1 VDVDLPDAATTHNPG
16 VKKHVEA
23 IDMEDPKRQLAKW
36 WNAGHTVAVATV
48 CDIWQSAPRSRGSIM
63 VVGPAGEVTG
73 SVSGGCVDGAVYE
86 SCMDAVATGRPR
98 LEHYGVS
105 DEEAFAVGLT
115 CGGDVDVFVEPVS
128 PEAYPELGEA
138 LSTEVPP
145 VAVAT
150 VIAHELPVRLG
161 RHLVIHESSVLGT
174 LGSQALDEA
183 VAREA
188 RARSGE
194 GRGRVVAYE
203 RDEVA
208 GEPAMRIFISVRAIP
223 ARLLVFGATD
233 LTAAVASLGT
243 FVGYHVTVCDARSVF
258 ANRDRFLD
266 AAEVINEW
274 PHRYLAREAA
284 EGRIDERTAL
294 AVLTHD
300 PKFDTPLL
308 QAALGMPVGY
318 IGLLGSRRTGEDRR
332 RRLVDAGVPAEQ
344 LDRLRAPIGLDI
356 GGQSVQEMAVS
367 ILAEIIA
374 ARSGGTGAS
383 LSSVMS
389 PIHR

>member
-1 VDVDLPDAATTHNPG
+1 
-16 VKKHVEA
+16 
-23 IDMEDPKRQLAKW
+23 MEDPKRQLADW
-36 WNAGHTVAVATV
+36 WNTGHTVAVATV
-48 CDIWQSAPRSRGSIM
+48 CDTWQSAPRSPGSIM
-63 VVGPAGEVTG
+63 VLGPDGEVTG
-73 SVSGGCVDGAVYE
+73 SVSGGCVEGAVYE
-86 SCMDAVATGRPR
+86 SCVDVLATGRPR

-105 DEEAFAVGLT
+105 DAEAFSVGLT
-115 CGGDVDVFVEPVS
+115 CGGEIDIFVEPVS
-128 PEAYPELGEA
+128 PQTYPELGDA
-138 LSTEVPP
+138 LSTEHPP
-145 VAVAT
+145 AAVAT
-150 VIAHELPVRLG
+150 VIAHELPDRVG
-161 RHLVIHESSVLGT
+161 RHLVVHESGTLGS

-188 RARSGE
+188 RARAGE
-194 GRGRVVAYE
+194 GKNKSTAVAYQ

-208 GEPAMRIFISVRAIP
+208 GEPAVRVLISVRVIP

-243 FVGYHVTVCDARSVF
+243 FAGYHVTVCDARSAF
-258 ANRDRFLD
+258 ATSARFHD

-284 EGRIDERTAL
+284 EGRIDKHTAL

-308 QAALGMPVGY
+308 QAALTMPVGY
-318 IGLLGSRRTGEDRR
+318 IGLLGSRRTCEDRR

-356 GGQSVQEMAVS
+356 GGHSVQETAIS

-374 ARSGGTGAS
+374 ARSGGSGAP
-383 LSSVMS
+383 LSSVTS